1 MNRTA
6 EKNRRKI
13 EKALLKIMKTTPFEE
28 ISVLRVCKEADISR
42 TAFYH
47 HFASLDDVLL
57 SAYEAAHEKAFGK
70 REWTAAYF
78 RSDQF
83 LRDMIS
89 FFDHNSELI
98 TVLRHWDLLSRVASF
113 PTQKSLLSA
122 SEENDEI
129 LSSYPEYTM
138 VYFWIRPF
146 TICNMWLRGGKKE
159 TPEELF
165 EIIRH
170 MNEL

>member
-1 MNRTA
+1 
-6 EKNRRKI
+6 
-13 EKALLKIMKTTPFEE
+13 
-28 ISVLRVCKEADISR
+28 
-42 TAFYH
+42 
-47 HFASLDDVLL
+47 
-57 SAYEAAHEKAFGK
+57 
-70 REWTAAYF
+70 
-78 RSDQF
+78 
-83 LRDMIS
+83 MIS